1 MVNTSTV
8 TVFIPPSVSLLDM
21 LTCLHSTGQ
30 RPRSLLTLKKADSA
44 EVVVFVRGEV
54 TDVQSRRKHD
64 EVSSGHSF

>member
-1 MVNTSTV
+1 
-8 TVFIPPSVSLLDM
+8 M

-44 EVVVFVRGEV
+44 EVVVFVPGEV